1 MAQIKAAAT
10 LKSISTPEVTKL
22 VEDLRSRC
30 AELKEM
36 VEDPLPEAIKFAKEV
51 AESYQAKAGGNEI
64 GIPVDKGV
72 PENCKGK
79 DVISTGGEGTCTG
92 MPKQTL
98 MDRQPTAFHYE
109 VVYYFYF

>member
-51 AESYQAKAGGNEI
+51 ADEI

-92 MPKQTL
+92 TPKQTL

>member
-51 AESYQAKAGGNEI
+51 ADEI